1 MLGKA
6 ISRGGRHECFARAH
20 SDLLA
25 SRSEHQGIT
34 PFSVG
39 NSGQAVLCAKV
50 GLFVETRSLAE
61 VVVEL
66 EPGHPIRP
74 ESVTQCLSGMSGIG
88 DWVDARAA
96 DRQQIRQRVEVDGER
111 GPAIFASISMHL
123 VGAAESLQ
131 IPTLGPSKA
140 RLWKD
145 GERDERC
152 ALEPPANG
160 AVAVMSVYR
169 GLGNRELVRA
179 AKT

>member
-1 MLGKA
+1 V
-6 ISRGGRHECFARAH
+6 R
-20 SDLLA
+20 
-25 SRSEHQGIT
+25 
-34 PFSVG
+34 
-39 NSGQAVLCAKV
+39 KV
-50 GLFVETRSLAE
+50 RLFVETRSLAE

-74 ESVTQCLSGMSGIG
+74 ESVTQCLSGMSGVG
-88 DWVDARAA
+88 DWVDASAA

-152 ALEPPANG
+152 SLESPANG
-160 AVAVMSVYR
+160 AVAVMSVNR
-169 GLGNRELVRA
+169 GLRNRELVRA
-179 AKT
+179 AKA